1 MQEITQKPILFWWTA
16 VQVRNSQLEHCRQL
30 RLFFCY
36 MAEKWSVS
44 VTNKAIAG
52 GPRRVFECPLPECSF
67 IAMSTM
73 ALKVP
78 LQILLNDSTVSTLMC
93 HIIEDEDIRYE
104 HYQLVS
110 DHFYLFENFF
120 LSKLVTGAHWCK
132 AREEGERKHSWLNF
146 THGTNSGY

>member
-1 MQEITQKPILFWWTA
+1 MCRRAPNPDADFILVLLLYKSET
-16 VQVRNSQLEHCRQL
+16 VNCTTVNCRQL

-73 ALKVP
+73 ALKVL
-78 LQILLNDSTVSTLMC
+78 LQILLHGSTFSTHC
-93 HIIEDEDIRYE
+93 RIKQE
-104 HYQLVS
+104 
-110 DHFYLFENFF
+110 
-120 LSKLVTGAHWCK
+120 
-132 AREEGERKHSWLNF
+132 
-146 THGTNSGY
+146 